1 MRKNKRMSDLV
12 VALCKQMTRDVI
24 ERIAKA
30 YNLDEKVMMSK
41 YGQLTYSIVE
51 MLDDNIVVTDAA
63 DTATQPYQP

>member
-1 MRKNKRMSDLV
+1 MSELV

-41 YGQLTYSIVE
+41 YGQLTYSMVE
-51 MLDDNIVVTDAA
+51 MLDDNIVVSDTADAT